1 MQRELEEILEAIWN
15 ADEEGD
21 SSLGS
26 VRRCCPDDIEDADLA
41 LLHKRGLVTPDGE
54 RLLLTYEGRSAAR
67 GVVRRH
73 RLAESLFATVLNL
86 GEDERQA
93 VACEGEHSLLPEVE
107 EGICT
112 LLGHPTVGPDGK
124 PIPPGRCC
132 DSKRTMAASV
142 VVNLTSLAPGER
154 GRVAYIKPKDH
165 GRLHRLTSFGLT
177 AGTIVELHQRSPSV
191 CLRYEGTELAID
203 RDVAEDIFVARVD

>member
-21 SSLGS
+21 SSVAN
-26 VRRCCPDDIEDADLA
+26 VRRNCPDPVEQADLT

-67 GVVRRH
+67 GVIRRH
-73 RLAESLFATVLNL
+73 RLAETLFATVLNL
-86 GEDERQA
+86 GVDERER
-93 VACEGEHSLLPEVE
+93 VACEVEHALLPEVE

-124 PIPPGRCC
+124 PIPPGNCC

-177 AGTIVELHQRSPSV
+177 PGTVIELHQTSPAV
-191 CLRYEGTELAID
+191 CVRYEGTELAID
-203 RDVAEDIFVARVD
+203 RDVAEDIFVARVE

>member
-21 SSLGS
+21 SSIANVKRL
-26 VRRCCPDDIEDADLA
+26 CPDEIEQADLT

-54 RLLLTYEGRSAAR
+54 RLLLTYEGRSEAR

-73 RLAESLFATVLNL
+73 RLAETLFATVLNL
-86 GEDERQA
+86 DADEREA
-93 VACEGEHSLLPEVE
+93 VACEVEHALLPEVE

-124 PIPPGRCC
+124 PIPAGRCC

-142 VVNLTSLAPGER
+142 VVNLTSLSPGER

-165 GRLHRLTSFGLT
+165 DRLHRLTSFGLT
-177 AGTIVELHQRSPSV
+177 PGTVIELHQRSPAV

-203 RDVAEDIFVARVD
+203 RDVAEDIFVARIE